1 MVGIKEK
8 IEGGLE
14 YRFILRVGLCKVKI
28 VFFKFWFLSFVNMF
42 LIFGSVV
49 RDVRVFM
56 GLLKEMFLLRF
67 IWFILDCKFIFC
79 LSFIMYSK

>member
-1 MVGIKEK
+1 MVGTKVK

-14 YRFILRVGLCKVKI
+14 YRPISRVGLCKVKTASL
-28 VFFKFWFLSFVNMF
+28 KPWLLSPVNMF
-42 LIFGSVV
+42 STPGSVA

-67 IWFILDCKFIFC
+67 IWLIPDCKFISC
-79 LSFIMYSK
+79 SSFIMYSK